1 MSFSGHDVLNACRTL
16 HGNPAGGIR
25 QHPAAG
31 VARGAEAARQWH
43 AALAVPLRNSLGAP
57 GYPATRE
64 AKAALLAAGGLL
76 ALLQLTPEN
85 HRVRLALSHNA
96 TRLLIACG

>member
-1 MSFSGHDVLNACRTL
+1 MHAGPFTATLQAAYASIQLLASLGEPKPLVSGMPRW
-16 HGNPAGGIR
+16 PY
-25 QHPAAG
+25 
-31 VARGAEAARQWH
+31 RG
-43 AALAVPLRNSLGAP
+43 LRNSLGAP

-64 AKAALLAAGGLL
+64 ALKAALLAAGGLL